1 MGNREYRLTRCAFAA
16 TLIVA
21 ACTGEDDPLRVV
33 TPPLP
38 LDTARVTSPSTY
50 TLSGVVTEKTASGLR
65 ASARAFVNAWIQG
78 STGGYSYWYRHGQIT
93 ADDSGRYR
101 LPLIPSGSTARLQ
114 VWKDGYVQQCAA
126 PLQSAQRDMNLDA
139 QLVARA
145 VLSSSVATVP
155 APAHGFRNVSGIV
168 SGADGPIAEAFVDYE
183 PLMDFPAAF
192 TFTDSAGRFLLCGLP
207 DAESVT
213 IGVGVAGRA
222 TWITISPGQ
231 NTDVEIRLS
240 R

>member
-1 MGNREYRLTRCAFAA
+1 MRTREYRLTRCAFAA
-16 TLIVA
+16 AVIVA
-21 ACTGEDDPLRVV
+21 ACTGEDDPLRAV

-38 LDTARVTSPSTY
+38 NDTARVVSPSTY
-50 TLSGVVTEKTASGLR
+50 TLSGVVTERTVSGVR

-78 STGGYSYWYRHGQIT
+78 ATGGYSYWYRHGQIT

-101 LPLIPSGSTARLQ
+101 LPLIPSGTTARLQ

-126 PLQSAQRDMNLDA
+126 PPLSLQRDMNLEA

-145 VLSSSVATVP
+145 ALSSSIASVP
-155 APAHGFRNVSGIV
+155 APSPGFRNVSGIV
-168 SGADGPIAEAFVDYE
+168 SDADGPIAEAFVDYE

-192 TFTDSAGRFLLCGLP
+192 TFSDHAGRFLLCGLP
-207 DAESVT
+207 DAESIT
-213 IGVGVAGRA
+213 IGVGVAGRGA
-222 TWITISPGQ
+222 WVTVPPGQ

>member
-1 MGNREYRLTRCAFAA
+1 MRNREYRLTSCAFAA
-16 TLIVA
+16 AAIVA
-21 ACTGEDDPLRVV
+21 ACTGEDDPLRAV

-38 LDTARVTSPSTY
+38 NDTARVVSPSTY
-50 TLSGVVTEKTASGLR
+50 TLSGVVTERTVSGVR

-78 STGGYSYWYRHGQIT
+78 GTGGYSYWYHHGQIT

-101 LPLIPSGSTARLQ
+101 LPLIPHGSTAWLQ
-114 VWKDGYVQQCAA
+114 VWKDGYAQQCAT
-126 PLQSAQRDMNLDA
+126 PLLTLQRDMNLDA
-139 QLVARA
+139 QLVAQA
-145 VLSSSVATVP
+145 ALSSSSASVP
-155 APAHGFRNVSGIV
+155 APGPGFRNVSGVV
-168 SGADGPIAEAFVDYE
+168 SDADGPIAEAFVDYE

-207 DAESVT
+207 DGQGVT
-213 IGVGVAGRA
+213 IGVAMGGRA
-222 TWITISPGQ
+222 VWVTVPPGQ